1 MREVRINLNE
11 FVKFKLTDY
20 GKDIYYHQYDEL
32 NETIKRR
39 GAVHGFILKPTMPKV
54 DADGYTEMQ
63 LWAFMQLY
71 GPHTGM
77 AMENYIQPLE
87 IIYTENG

>member
-1 MREVRINLNE
+1 MNEVRINLNE

-20 GKDIYYHQYDEL
+20 GKDIYYHQYDEI

-39 GAVHGFILKPTMPKV
+39 GGAILKPEMPKV

-77 AMENYIQPLE
+77 AMENYISPLE
-87 IIYTENG
+87 IIYEDNE